1 MRKIIAMSAAVLAL
15 AACTLEPE
23 RSATT
28 MSDADIEVLA
38 IEITWMDAQGDVCPL
53 LDDLLFMGVP
63 SRDVYDM
70 AVVAFR
76 EGYPELTAAG
86 ERRLR
91 ELMRGC

>member
-1 MRKIIAMSAAVLAL
+1 MSAADV
-15 AACTLEPE
+15 
-23 RSATT
+23 
-28 MSDADIEVLA
+28 EVLA
-38 IEITWMDAQGDVCPL
+38 IEITWLDAQGEVCPL
-53 LDDLLFMGVP
+53 LDELFDLGLGR
-63 SRDVYDM
+63 SDVYDM